1 MNSFKFCLHSLIV
14 IILIFAIQTTAEE
27 RNSTQKK
34 VSALQAGSWSIE
46 LGYNN
51 SLDFTSF
58 KGGNISAKYH
68 FTANSALRFGVN
80 VFFRFANYNSIKLK
94 PFYTGINSYKQK
106 NDSIDIGIFT
116 NYVYYIRA
124 KNNINLF
131 ISSGT
136 NFGIIYFNHS
146 SKVSGWYAGVNF
158 SVGVEWFVA
167 ENFSIHG
174 EYETIFK
181 YSYNK
186 VKFTSRVF
194 RRGSR
199 VNGGDEITKIF
210 KISPSYILIGVSLY
224 F

>member
-14 IILIFAIQTTAEE
+14 IILIFTIQTTAHEPD
-27 RNSTQKK
+27 STQQK
-34 VSALQAGSWSIE
+34 VSPLQAGSWSIQF
-46 LGYNN
+46 GYNN
-51 SLDFTSF
+51 NLGFTSY

-80 VFFRFANYNSIKLK
+80 VFFGFANYNSIKPK
-94 PFYTGINSYKQK
+94 PFNTGINSYKQK
-106 NDSIDIGIFT
+106 SNIIDIGILT
-116 NYVYYIRA
+116 NYVYYFRA

-136 NFGIIYFNHS
+136 NFGILYFNQRFNG
-146 SKVSGWYAGVNF
+146 SGWFAGVDF

-167 ENFSIHG
+167 EKFSILG

-181 YSYNK
+181 YSYYKKKSISGYNSGVTGWEEI
-186 VKFTSRVF
+186 VKSFTV
-194 RRGSR
+194 
-199 VNGGDEITKIF
+199 
-210 KISPSYILIGVSLY
+210 SPSNVLIGVSLY